1 MSERLFLHLDGDTD
15 FGPETSAPAGTLQA
29 YTPRAALCGQ
39 VASILSYREQFSGA
53 GVSERVVPDGVI
65 RLAFNFG
72 DAPAVGG
79 VRSLAAEAIG
89 AAAAPVVVQL
99 QGNVDG
105 LSVALRAG
113 AAAAL
118 LGVPAAEIAATAV
131 SLEQLWGRA
140 GRELAERLQ
149 MAAPEQRVDLLQDA
163 LQQRLAHSRGD
174 EALAAQAARLVA
186 ASGGNRRLSA
196 IAAELGIGERR
207 LQQLF
212 QAQVGLSPR
221 SYGRLAR
228 LHFCLRRLREETAP
242 DWAALALDCGFYDQS
257 HLVNEFRA
265 LCGVTPVDYLGR
277 AIAGSSN
284 TPG

>member
-1 MSERLFLHLDGDTD
+1 MSERLFLHLAGDTD

-29 YTPRAALCGQ
+29 YTPRAALRGH
-39 VASILSYREQFSGA
+39 VASILGYCEQFSGA

-72 DAPAVGG
+72 DAPAVAG

-99 QGNVDG
+99 QGRVDG

-131 SLEQLWGRA
+131 SLEQLWGRGGA
-140 GRELAERLQ
+140 DLAERLQ
-149 MAAPEQRVDLLQDA
+149 PATPAQRVEWLQDA

-186 ASGGNRRLSA
+186 AAAGRRRLAA

-212 QAQVGLSPR
+212 QTQVGMSPR

-228 LHFCLRRLREETAP
+228 LHGCLRRLRGETAP

-277 AIAGSSN
+277 AASGSSN

>member
-1 MSERLFLHLDGDTD
+1 MSERLFLHLAGDAD
-15 FGPETSAPAGTLQA
+15 VGPETSAPASTLQV
-29 YTPRAALCGQ
+29 YSPRAVLRGH
-39 VASILSYREQFSGA
+39 VASILGYREQFSGA
-53 GVSERVVPDGVI
+53 GVNERVVPDGVI

-72 DAPAVGG
+72 DAPAVAG

-99 QGNVDG
+99 RGRVDG

-140 GRELAERLQ
+140 GAELSQRLQ
-149 MAAPEQRVDLLQDA
+149 RATAVQRVELLQDA
-163 LQQRLAHSRGD
+163 LQRRLAYRRGD

-186 ASGGNRRLSA
+186 AAAGRRRLAA

-212 QAQVGLSPR
+212 QAQVGMSPR
-221 SYGRLAR
+221 RYGRLAR
-228 LHFCLRRLREETAP
+228 LHRCLRRLRGETAP

-265 LCGVTPVDYLGR
+265 LCGVTPVDYLER
-277 AIAGSSN
+277 AVSGSSN
-284 TPG
+284 T